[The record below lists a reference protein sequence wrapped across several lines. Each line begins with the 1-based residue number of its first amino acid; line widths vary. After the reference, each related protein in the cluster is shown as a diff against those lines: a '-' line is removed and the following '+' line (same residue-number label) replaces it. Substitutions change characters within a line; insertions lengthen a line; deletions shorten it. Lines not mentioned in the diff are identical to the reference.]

1 MAFLATPLLIYFA
14 YETILKK
21 NFISFSDVKETE
33 KLNFF
38 FYLFDS
44 EPNVEYFLL
53 FFYFPHV
60 QLSTIDPGV
69 FFEQSKS
76 TCHND
81 ALQQILYWFLRR
93 KYSTLGSE
101 SNR

>member
-1 MAFLATPLLIYFA
+1 MDPKGSDPTDPVSSLYLCIFVFNYW
-14 YETILKK
+14 YKK
-21 NFISFSDVKETE
+21 NFV
-33 KLNFF
+33 
-38 FYLFDS
+38 
-44 EPNVEYFLL
+44 FL
-53 FFYFPHV
+53 FPHV

-81 ALQQILYWFLRR
+81 ALQILYWFLRR

>member
-1 MAFLATPLLIYFA
+1 MAGILQTQLVVFICA
-14 YETILKK
+14 YLYPITGTRI
-21 NFISFSDVKETE
+21 
-33 KLNFF
+33 
-38 FYLFDS
+38 
-44 EPNVEYFLL
+44 

-60 QLSTIDPGV
+60 QLSTIDPGA

-93 KYSTLGSE
+93 KSLTFGSE

>member
-1 MAFLATPLLIYFA
+1 MARTLQTQLVIVVFICA
-14 YETILKK
+14 YLYSITGTRK
-21 NFISFSDVKETE
+21 V
-33 KLNFF
+33 
-38 FYLFDS
+38 LF
-44 EPNVEYFLL
+44 

-81 ALQQILYWFLRR
+81 ALQQILHWFLRR

>member
-1 MAFLATPLLIYFA
+1 MAGTLQTHLVDFFCA
-14 YETILKK
+14 YLYSITGTRIC
-21 NFISFSDVKETE
+21 
-33 KLNFF
+33 
-38 FYLFDS
+38 
-44 EPNVEYFLL
+44 
-53 FFYFPHV
+53 FYFPHV
-60 QLSTIDPGV
+60 QLSTTYPGA

-93 KYSTLGSE
+93 KSPTLGSE

>member
-1 MAFLATPLLIYFA
+1 MDPKGSDPTDPVSSLYLCIFIFNYWYMYMF
-14 YETILKK
+14 
-21 NFISFSDVKETE
+21 NF
-33 KLNFF
+33 
-38 FYLFDS
+38 
-44 EPNVEYFLL
+44 
-53 FFYFPHV
+53 

>member
-1 MAFLATPLLIYFA
+1 MAGTLQTQLVIVVFICA
-14 YETILKK
+14 YLYSITGTRK
-21 NFISFSDVKETE
+21 V
-33 KLNFF
+33 
-38 FYLFDS
+38 LF
-44 EPNVEYFLL
+44 

-81 ALQQILYWFLRR
+81 ALQQILHWFLRR

>member
-1 MAFLATPLLIYFA
+1 MAGTLQTQLVIVVFICA
-14 YETILKK
+14 YLYSITGTRK
-21 NFISFSDVKETE
+21 V
-33 KLNFF
+33 FF
-38 FYLFDS
+38 
-44 EPNVEYFLL
+44 

-60 QLSTIDPGV
+60 QLSTIDPV
-69 FFEQSKS
+69 FFFEQSKS

-81 ALQQILYWFLRR
+81 ALQQILHWFLRR